1 MSTQAPWVVVDVETS
16 GFTPADSRVISVAA
30 LVVDDDANIQD
41 SVVTLLNPGVDPGPT
56 NVHGITPDM
65 LAGQPQFDDISG
77 TLAALMQGRTLVA
90 HNATFDYGFL
100 RNEFQLAGID
110 CPVEQVMCTVELS
123 AKLNLGIEN
132 HRLAT
137 VARYWNVQQLR
148 PHDAF
153 DDAFVLTQ
161 ILANSLKLAR
171 GSEFSLPIRHPS
183 TLAPSTF
190 RSRPAA

>member
-1 MSTQAPWVVVDVETS
+1 MSTQAPWLVVDVETS

-30 LVVDDDANIQD
+30 LVVDDEANIQD

-56 NVHGITPDM
+56 NIHGITADM
-65 LAGQPQFDDISG
+65 LTGQPQFGDIG
-77 TLAALMQGRTLVA
+77 ATLSALMQGRTLVA

-100 RNEFQLAGID
+100 RNEFQRAGID
-110 CPVEQVMCTVELS
+110 CPTQEVMCTIELS
-123 AKLNLGIEN
+123 AGLRLGVDN

-137 VARYWNVQQLR
+137 VASYWDVQQLR

-161 ILANSLKLAR
+161 ILAHSIKLAR
-171 GSEFSLPIRHPS
+171 RQAFPLPIRHPS
-183 TLAPSTF
+183 TLRPSTF
-190 RSRPAA
+190 RSHTAA